1 MSAADKTAAITKVRC
16 LEHELF
22 DSYGQV
28 RRRTD
33 RAAAEVTVAAV
44 NDLRRALG
52 WLEIDLDGHWRWPAD
67 QARSSSSPF

>member
-1 MSAADKTAAITKVRC
+1 MSPVDKTAAITKVRY

-28 RRRTD
+28 RRRTE
-33 RAAAEVTVAAV
+33 RGAAEVTVAAI
-44 NDLRRALG
+44 NELRRALG

-67 QARSSSSPF
+67 QAASSSSPF